1 MVSSGTAEYGS
12 LAMRASDRSAIAV
25 TFSVMLACLT
35 VIPLTSDRSFLGL
48 SWFLIIVI
56 GAASLALRR
65 VRLASGAVLGV
76 QAAILIFYSLA
87 LSLSLTSQMTDL
99 STPWFEHYPSLW
111 AQGIEHMRT
120 QSSPMDPDNGV
131 KLIFVTVIGMI
142 MIMTD
147 LLVSGVGR
155 PAWAIAPPATLFLVP
170 ALGLGTDTG
179 VISFCLIA
187 GGYLAILIAE
197 GLNTT
202 ARWTRGLS
210 RDSAEGF
217 GTAMPVVWRAA
228 GYLAVPAIIA
238 TIVLGFALPTL
249 SLPGLGFGSGPG
261 GSGPL
266 QLTDPTLDLRRNLN
280 QPEDRDVI
288 EYQTNGAGG
297 VYLRLASLPQLSAN
311 GWSNVQIRLNNGQ
324 SLPAIPGQSGEPD
337 ERRTTT
343 IRVLDFA
350 SQYLPLPYAPRSFDA
365 PGDWRFDANS
375 LIVVNADTRRAQDL
389 RRLTYTVESVDIAPD
404 NNDLNDAV
412 AGTPADAAVTAVVPS
427 DLPDN
432 LIQLANR
439 ITADADTPAAKAAAI
454 QAYLRS
460 SQFTYSTEPL
470 PGSGYEALQNFLLRD
485 HRGYCEQFASAMA
498 MMARVVG
505 IPSRVSVGFLPGE
518 QDEEG
523 WKVSIRDMHAW
534 PELYFA
540 NYGWVRFEPT
550 PASVTGT
557 APAWTI
563 QNSDSSGND
572 PSADP
577 SSESTADEVSP
588 GTEPSL
594 GPSVQPTDLGQG
606 AGARWG
612 RTLIGA
618 SIALVLLAILAAPA
632 TIRVR
637 RRSGRLNGSGQA
649 EEQVEAAWAEIRD
662 TVVDYGGSWPE
673 GSPRAIGQEVS
684 DRLDEGESESMS
696 RVATLVERS
705 RYART
710 FDHGGAV
717 SELPTMASEIRRGVA
732 APADW
737 RHKVMALLLP
747 RSLFRRTPRD

>member
-1 MVSSGTAEYGS
+1 
-12 LAMRASDRSAIAV
+12 MRASDRSAIAV
-25 TFSVMLACLT
+25 TISVMLACFT
-35 VIPLTSDRSFLGL
+35 VIPLTSDRSFIVLSWVLIIAIGATSLGLRRIRLTNSAVLSAQIAILLCYSLGL
-48 SWFLIIVI
+48 SLT
-56 GAASLALRR
+56 
-65 VRLASGAVLGV
+65 
-76 QAAILIFYSLA
+76 
-87 LSLSLTSQMTDL
+87 LTSATSDL
-99 STPWFEHYPSLW
+99 TMRWFEHYPALW

-120 QSSPMDPDNGV
+120 QASPMEADDGV
-131 KLIFVTVIGMI
+131 KLIFVTVIGII

-147 LLVSGVGR
+147 LFVSGIGR

-179 VISFCLIA
+179 VVSFCYIA
-187 GGYLAILIAE
+187 VGYLAILVAE
-197 GLNTT
+197 GLNST

-249 SLPGLGFGSGPG
+249 SLPGFGFGNGPG

-288 EYQTNGAGG
+288 QYQTTARGG

-311 GWSNVQIRLNNGQ
+311 GWSNVEIRLNNGQ
-324 SLPAIPGQSGEPD
+324 DLPAIPGLSSEPD

-343 IRVLDFA
+343 IRVLDFG
-350 SQYLPLPYAPRSFDA
+350 SQYLPLPYAPRTFDA
-365 PGDWRFDANS
+365 QGDWRHDANS
-375 LIVVNADTRRAQDL
+375 LIVVNAGRRAQDL
-389 RRLTYTVESVDIAPD
+389 RRLTYTVESVDIEPD
-404 NNDLNDAV
+404 SSDLNNAV
-412 AGTPADAAVTAVVPS
+412 AGTPADAAVTAVIPS
-427 DLPDN
+427 DLPDS
-432 LIQLANR
+432 LIQFTNG

-518 QDEEG
+518 LEQDA
-523 WKVSIRDMHAW
+523 WRVSIRDMHAW

-550 PASVTGT
+550 PASVTGS
-557 APAWTI
+557 APAWTMPTE
-563 QNSDSSGND
+563 DSAGSD

-577 SSESTADEVSP
+577 SSEQTAGEESP
-588 GTEPSL
+588 GAVPSTGPTE
-594 GPSVQPTDLGQG
+594 QPTDLGQG
-606 AGARWG
+606 AGATWG
-612 RTLIGA
+612 RTLITAG
-618 SIALVLLAILAAPA
+618 IALVVLAILAAPA

-637 RRSGRLNGSGQA
+637 RRSGRLNGSGPA
-649 EEQVEAAWAEIRD
+649 EEQVEGAWAEIRD

-673 GSPRAIGQEVS
+673 GSPRVIGREVA
-684 DRLDEGESESMS
+684 DRLEAEESESMS

-705 RYART
+705 RYARS
-710 FDHGGAV
+710 FDHGGAM
-717 SELPTMASEIRRGVA
+717 SELPTMTSEIRRGVA
-732 APADW
+732 APAGW
-737 RHKVMALLLP
+737 QYKIMAALLP
-747 RSLFRRTPRD
+747 RSLFRRRQKKA

>member
-1 MVSSGTAEYGS
+1 
-12 LAMRASDRSAIAV
+12 MRASDRSAIAV

-35 VIPLTSDRSFLGL
+35 VTPLTSDSSFLGL
-48 SWFLIIVI
+48 SWVLILAI
-56 GAASLALRR
+56 GGASLALRR
-65 VRLASGAVLGV
+65 VRLAGGAVLSV
-76 QAAILIFYSLA
+76 QVAILLFYSLA
-87 LSLSLTSQMTDL
+87 LSLTLTSQLSDA
-99 STPWFEHYPSLW
+99 STPWFQHYPSLW

-120 QSSPMDPDNGV
+120 QASPMEPDNGV

-170 ALGLGTDTG
+170 ALGLGADTG
-179 VISFCLIA
+179 VLNFCCIA
-187 GGYLAILIAE
+187 VGYLAILIAE

-202 ARWTRGLS
+202 VRWTRGLS
-210 RDSAEGF
+210 RDSVEGF
-217 GTAMPVVWRAA
+217 GTATPVVWRAA
-228 GYLAVPAIIA
+228 SYLAVPAIIA

-249 SLPGLGFGSGPG
+249 YLPGIGFGNGPG

-280 QPEDRDVI
+280 QPEDREVI
-288 EYQTNGAGG
+288 QYQTNAPGG
-297 VYLRLASLPQLSAN
+297 VYLRLASLPRLTAN
-311 GWSNVQIRLNNGQ
+311 GWSNVEIQLNNGQ
-324 SLPAIPGQSGEPD
+324 SLPAIPGRSGEPG
-337 ERRTTT
+337 ERRRTT
-343 IRVLDFA
+343 IKVLDFA
-350 SQYLPLPYAPRSFDA
+350 SQYLPLPYAPRTFDA
-365 PGDWRFDANS
+365 QGDWRFDANS
-375 LIVVNADTRRAQDL
+375 LVVVHAGNRAQDL
-389 RRLTYTVESVDIAPD
+389 RRLTYTVESVDVDPPD
-404 NNDLNDAV
+404 SNDLNNAV

-427 DLPDN
+427 DLPDP
-432 LIQLANR
+432 LVELANR
-439 ITADADTPAAKAAAI
+439 ITEKADTPAAKAAAI

-470 PGSGYEALQNFLLRD
+470 PGSGYDALQNFLLRD

-498 MMARVVG
+498 MMARVIG
-505 IPSRVSVGFLPGE
+505 IPSRVSVGFLPGDH
-518 QDEEG
+518 DEDG

-557 APAWTI
+557 APAWTV
-563 QNSDSSGND
+563 QNSDSSGSD

-588 GTEPSL
+588 GTAPSI
-594 GPSVQPTDLGQG
+594 GPSEQPTDLGQG
-606 AGARWG
+606 AGAGWG

-618 SIALVLLAILAAPA
+618 SIVLVLLAILAAPA

-637 RRSGRLNGSGQA
+637 RRSGRLNREGPA

-662 TVVDYGGSWPE
+662 TVLDYGRSWPE
-673 GSPRAIGQEVS
+673 GSPRAIGREVS
-684 DRLDEGESESMS
+684 DGLDEEESESMS

-705 RYART
+705 RYARS
-710 FDHGGAV
+710 FDHGGAA
-717 SELPTMASEIRRGVA
+717 SELPTMTSEIQHGIA

-747 RSLFRRTPRD
+747 RSLFRRTPKEPAK

>member
-1 MVSSGTAEYGS
+1 
-12 LAMRASDRSAIAV
+12 MRGSDRSAIAV
-25 TFSVMLACLT
+25 TISVMLACFT
-35 VIPLTSDRSFLGL
+35 VIPLTSDRSFIALSWVLIIAIGATSLGLRRIRLTNSAVLSAQIAILLCYSLGL
-48 SWFLIIVI
+48 SLT
-56 GAASLALRR
+56 
-65 VRLASGAVLGV
+65 
-76 QAAILIFYSLA
+76 
-87 LSLSLTSQMTDL
+87 LTSATSDL
-99 STPWFEHYPSLW
+99 TTRWFEHYPSLW

-120 QSSPMDPDNGV
+120 QASPMEPDDGV
-131 KLIFVTVIGMI
+131 KLIFVTVIGII

-147 LLVSGVGR
+147 LLVSGIGR

-179 VISFCLIA
+179 VISFCCIA
-187 GGYLAILIAE
+187 VGYLAILVAE
-197 GLNTT
+197 GLNST

-238 TIVLGFALPTL
+238 TMVLGFALPTL
-249 SLPGLGFGSGPG
+249 SLPGFGFGNGPG

-288 EYQTNGAGG
+288 QYQTTGPGG

-311 GWSNVQIRLNNGQ
+311 GWSNVQIQLNNGQ
-324 SLPAIPGQSGEPD
+324 DLPAIPGLSSEPD

-343 IRVLDFA
+343 IRVLDFG
-350 SQYLPLPYAPRSFDA
+350 SQYLPLPYAPRTFDA
-365 PGDWRFDANS
+365 PGDWRHDANS
-375 LIVVNADTRRAQDL
+375 LIVISAGQRVQDM
-389 RRLTYTVESVDIAPD
+389 RRLAYTVESVDTDPD
-404 NNDLNDAV
+404 SSDLNNAV
-412 AGTPADAAVTAVVPS
+412 AGTPADAAVTAVTPP
-427 DLPDN
+427 DLPDS

-485 HRGYCEQFASAMA
+485 RRGYCEQFASAMA

-518 QDEEG
+518 QDQDG
-523 WKVSIRDMHAW
+523 WRVSIRDMHAW

-550 PASVTGT
+550 PASVTGS

-563 QNSDSSGND
+563 QTEDSAGSD
-572 PSADP
+572 PSADA
-577 SSESTADEVSP
+577 SSEPTAGEESP
-588 GTEPSL
+588 GAVPSTGPTE
-594 GPSVQPTDLGQG
+594 QPTDLGQG
-606 AGARWG
+606 AGVAWG
-612 RTLIGA
+612 RTLITAG
-618 SIALVLLAILAAPA
+618 IALVVLAILAAPA

-637 RRSGRLNGSGQA
+637 RRSGRLNASGPA
-649 EEQVEAAWAEIRD
+649 EEQVEAA
-662 TVVDYGGSWPE
+662 
-673 GSPRAIGQEVS
+673 
-684 DRLDEGESESMS
+684 
-696 RVATLVERS
+696 
-705 RYART
+705 
-710 FDHGGAV
+710 
-717 SELPTMASEIRRGVA
+717 
-732 APADW
+732 
-737 RHKVMALLLP
+737 
-747 RSLFRRTPRD
+747 